1 MDKKLQIGDVISFI
15 DTDGNETE
23 PIYTI
28 LDIDTSRPVQN
39 ANGQH
44 FYSHFRIQ
52 WKEGD
57 ITYKTWSGNWD
68 KINEKLNKGEI
79 ICKK

>member
-15 DTDGNETE
+15 GMNGDQIG

-28 LDIDTSRPVQN
+28 LDIDTSRPVKS
-39 ANGQH
+39 ANGQPH
-44 FYSHFRIQ
+44 YSHFRIQ

-68 KINEKLNKGEI
+68 RINEKLNNGEI
-79 ICKK
+79 VII

>member
-15 DTDGNETE
+15 DTGGNETE

-39 ANGQH
+39 ANGQPQ
-44 FYSHFRIQ
+44 YSHFRIQ
-52 WKEGD
+52 WEEGD
-57 ITYKTWSGNWD
+57 RTYTTWSGNWD
-68 KINEKLNKGEI
+68 RINEKLNKGGI
-79 ICKK
+79 KIL